1 MVQDLLHS
9 VDSHIRVVLLRHSL
23 DSGGI
28 DGDVVRELTETGIIE
43 AEKCAGFLKQFQ
55 FSQLYS
61 SDHLRAQQ
69 TLGIINLTLNM
80 NLTISR
86 KLREVSPFYAM
97 GDIELMKD
105 KGEPV
110 KDFFKALI
118 KNSEGNSLILAVSHS
133 HLIRY
138 ILSLRSIKDD
148 SLEPRSISELYEK
161 SLVSKIGSIVEVQNS
176 SLTVIDISKSGL
188 LTPRLVNYTEHLA

>member
-9 VDSHIRVVLLRHSL
+9 VDTHIRVVLLRHSL

-28 DGDVVRELTETGIIE
+28 DGDVVRELTDTGIDE
-43 AEKCAGFLKQFQ
+43 AEKCADFLKQRQ
-55 FSQLYS
+55 FAQLYS
-61 SDHLRAQQ
+61 SDHLRAKQ

-80 NLTISR
+80 SVTISR

-97 GDIELMKD
+97 GDIELMKE

-118 KNSEGNSLILAVSHS
+118 KNSEENSLILAVTHS

-148 SLEPRSISELYEK
+148 SLEPRSISELYENA
-161 SLVSKIGSIVEVQNS
+161 LVSKIGSIVEVQNS
-176 SLTVIDISKSGL
+176 SLNVIDISENGL
-188 LTPRLVNYTEHLA
+188 ITPRLVNYAEHLT